1 MQGAAMRFVYP
12 QGKRKALTFSYDDA
26 QVFDRRL
33 VAIFNQYGLKATFHL
48 NSGTLRRDDQQDE
61 AFIYADEVRDLY
73 AGHEISCHGVEH
85 RNLPTVSPQEVLTEL
100 TEDRRSLEQLA
111 GYMVQGMSYAFG
123 NYSQKVKEIVSSAG
137 IKYARTVASTKYY
150 FPPTDF
156 LEWHPTCH
164 HNEALDL
171 AEQFINIYDFYELPL
186 MYVWGHSYEFDR
198 QDNWNVIEELAA
210 KLSGHDDIWYAT
222 NMEICNYLLAT
233 RQQEFSMDGRLMH
246 NPTATSI
253 WLRTSSQILCV
264 APGETV
270 QL

>member
-12 QGKRKALTFSYDDA
+12 HGKRKALTFSYDDA

-33 VAIFNQYGLKATFHL
+33 VAIFNQYGLKATFHI
-48 NSGTLRRDDQQDE
+48 NSGTLRKDEKGDE
-61 AFIYADEVRDLY
+61 AFISAEEVRELY

-85 RNLPTVSPQEVLTEL
+85 RNLSTISWQEVLTEL

-123 NYSQKVKEIVSSAG
+123 NYSLRVKEIASSVG
-137 IKYARTVASTKYY
+137 IKYARTVAATKSY
-150 FPPTDF
+150 FPPADF

-164 HNEALDL
+164 HNEALEL

-186 MYVWGHSYEFDR
+186 MYVWGHSFEFDR

-210 KLSGHDDIWYAT
+210 KLSGHEDIWYAT

-233 RQQEFSMDGRLMH
+233 RQQEFSMDACQMH
-246 NPTATSI
+246 NPTATNV
-253 WLRTSSQILCV
+253 WLRTSSQLLCV

-270 QL
+270 QI